1 MQAQIH
7 APRTGYAYNLLDNS
21 DFRNPINQRGAST
34 YSGDFTYSIDR
45 WQLGNGGAQIYVISD
60 GLKISNATGA
70 GDYIFQR
77 LERLPPGNY
86 TFAAKFRDNTGAA
99 ALTNYSIDQGVT
111 LAPTSYADSGVLVLT
126 VSNGED
132 LDSTFAYYRLQ
143 NTTPGAVCTWEWAAL
158 YEGEYTADTLPPY
171 QPKGYGAELAEC
183 RRYFI
188 RTTGNAIFVGAGS
201 EDTSTVRCY
210 IPTGGPMRMTVPS
223 VSPASGLSVSVR
235 VHTGVYNATDATAA
249 VASTDSNGVLLRL
262 TSANQIINGQYALA
276 AVCINTPLSI
286 SADL

>member
-99 ALTNYSIDQGVT
+99 ALTNYSTDQGVT

-126 VSNGED
+126 FSNGED

-171 QPKGYGAELAEC
+171 QPKGYAAELAEC
-183 RRYFI
+183 QRYFESVNSFYFNAQTNSNFNVFI
-188 RTTGNAIFVGAGS
+188 LYKANKRISNPTVTVYDQQGNAGKVS
-201 EDTSTVRCY
+201 EYEDGTWKPVNVTVYSYVNGFR
-210 IPTGGPMRMTVPS
+210 I
-223 VSPASGLSVSVR
+223 SGI
-235 VHTGVYNATDATAA
+235 
-249 VASTDSNGVLLRL
+249 ASTG
-262 TSANQIINGQYALA
+262 YATISLKA
-276 AVCINTPLSI
+276 AS

>member
-7 APRTGYAYNLLDNS
+7 APRVGYAYNLLDNS
-21 DFRNPINQRGAST
+21 DFRNPVNQRGQTSYT
-34 YSGDFTYSIDR
+34 GNQYTIDR
-45 WQLGNGGAQIYVISD
+45 WRTYSVGATVSVANGYVGINDALMQYVLGIDTTKIYTAAVARPD
-60 GLKISNATGA
+60 GSLSVTSGTFGA
-70 GDYIFQR
+70 GF
-77 LERLPPGNY
+77 GNV
-86 TFAAKFRDNTGAA
+86 
-99 ALTNYSIDQGVT
+99 SIGIRCGVSSN
-111 LAPTSYADSGVLVLT
+111 LARFLI
-126 VSNGED
+126 E
-132 LDSTFAYYRLQ
+132 
-143 NTTPGAVCTWEWAAL
+143 GAVFPQIAWAAL

-235 VHTGVYNATDATAA
+235 VHTGAYNATDATAA